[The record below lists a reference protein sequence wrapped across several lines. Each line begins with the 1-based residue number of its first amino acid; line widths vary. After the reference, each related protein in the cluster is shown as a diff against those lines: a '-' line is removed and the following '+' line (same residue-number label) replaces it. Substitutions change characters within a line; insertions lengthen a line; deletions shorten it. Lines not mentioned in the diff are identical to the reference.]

1 MQVLRLKAGKY
12 ECVVGRS
19 FFLRDLGRVGV
30 AASVGVRAS
39 SRKPGCKAGAVDVE
53 DAVGDAWTQMHTLRT
68 QTTQRTMQLPS
79 SLMPC
84 KVHAVATLSY
94 SFALTR
100 NTCSCYMQRH
110 CAILEDPVLQS
121 NVLARGRPCGTRY
134 PPASFI

>member
-53 DAVGDAWTQMHTLRT
+53 DAVGDAWTQMHTPRT
-68 QTTQRTMQLPS
+68 QNHTTHNATPLTS
-79 SLMPC
+79 SIPHAMPC
-84 KVHAVATLSY
+84 DAKSMPL
-94 SFALTR
+94 
-100 NTCSCYMQRH
+100 
-110 CAILEDPVLQS
+110 
-121 NVLARGRPCGTRY
+121 PC
-134 PPASFI
+134 